1 MKPRTQT
8 SRLPLAAAVVAAV
21 AAFIALVAPVAC
33 ARTYRDVPSG
43 QWARTAIDWCTDQGP
58 DGNKM
63 LDDYDGA
70 AFKPDRAITRA
81 QLGRALVI
89 AAGHANDVL
98 INPLDLPDTPPEHPY
113 YTDVELAV
121 KLGLLGRFA
130 DGFHPDQAATTVQV
144 DKAVVR
150 LLRRRNPSLDWTM
163 LSSLAPARWEPN
175 AGWKTGAPSYLPF
188 EIAAHFL
195 NLRYNHP
202 AGTDAQEV
210 SPLEPID
217 RDEVAYSL
225 YQAARTS
232 SWRLSSLS
240 WYDSIVLPRLTAQQ
254 KRIVSLALK
263 YVGYP
268 YVWGGE
274 YPTTNS
280 PYGLQAH
287 GGFDCSGFVW
297 WIMKI
302 KMHYPIPDSQRT
314 ASAMAAAAKPRITRA
329 HLVPGDLI
337 FFGGNG
343 AKSTVSS
350 IYHTGLYLGR
360 GWFIHSSGYSANGV
374 NLASL
379 NWSGWSWHDD
389 FAWGRRV
396 LKAGEFV
403 TP

>member
-1 MKPRTQT
+1 MKRPPIDTL
-8 SRLPLAAAVVAAV
+8 RLAAV
-21 AAFIALVAPVAC
+21 AIFVAALAAFLVPVAR
-33 ARTYRDVPSG
+33 AQTYPDVPRG
-43 QWARTAIDWCTDQGP
+43 QWARAAIDWCTDQGP
-58 DGNKM
+58 AGNRM
-63 LDDYDGA
+63 LDDYDRA

-81 QLGRALVI
+81 QLARALVI
-89 AAGHANDVL
+89 ASGHVNDAL
-98 INPLDLPDTPPEHPY
+98 IDPLDLPDTPPEHPY
-113 YTDVELAV
+113 YTDVQLAV

-130 DGFHPDQAATTVQV
+130 DGFRPDVAATTVQV

-150 LLRRRNPSLDWTM
+150 LLRRRNPGLDWTM
-163 LSSLAPARWEPN
+163 LSSLAPKTWEPN
-175 AGWKTGAPSYLPF
+175 PGWKTGAPVWLPY

-225 YQAARTS
+225 YQASRTS
-232 SWRLSSLS
+232 SWRLGSLA
-240 WYDSIVLPRLTAQQ
+240 WYDSIVLPPLTARQ

-268 YVWGGE
+268 YVWAGE
-274 YPTTNS
+274 YPTPDS
-280 PYGLQAH
+280 PYGAQAH

-302 KMHYPIPDSQRT
+302 SMGYPIPDSQRT
-314 ASAMAAAAKPRITRA
+314 ASSMAAAAKPHITRTR
-329 HLVPGDLI
+329 LVPGDLI
-337 FFGGNG
+337 FFGYKG
-343 AKSTVSS
+343 ASSTVSD

-360 GWFIHSSGYSANGV
+360 GWFIHSSGFSANGV

-379 NWSGWSWHDD
+379 NWSGWSWRDD

-396 LKAGEFV
+396 LRASEFIA
-403 TP
+403 P